1 MLMHMA
7 QDLTTHIWLN
17 SQINFLQSIFG
28 VLQSKICSEKELR
41 SGIVETDGE
50 VPKKAAEEHD
60 ETELKGKEAGN
71 LLVFEIPNYPS
82 LAHPNQ
88 MENLDF
94 PNLIAIDPLSF
105 DPATYV
111 EQNLYGEDASG
122 FKRCI
127 PVSNVIRWREV
138 KNPDGTTSETKH
150 HLMHLLKDH
159 LAFLK
164 T

>member
-17 SQINFLQSIFG
+17 SQINFLQSIFC

-71 LLVFEIPNYPS
+71 LLLFEIPIHPS

-88 MENLDF
+88 MANLDF
-94 PNLIAIDPLSF
+94 PNLIAIDLYHLTPQHMLNKISMEKMLLDLKGVSHSPISF
-105 DPATYV
+105 G
-111 EQNLYGEDASG
+111 GEKS
-122 FKRCI
+122 K
-127 PVSNVIRWREV
+127 
-138 KNPDGTTSETKH
+138 T
-150 HLMHLLKDH
+150 LMELL
-159 LAFLK
+159 LQVNM
-164 T
+164 